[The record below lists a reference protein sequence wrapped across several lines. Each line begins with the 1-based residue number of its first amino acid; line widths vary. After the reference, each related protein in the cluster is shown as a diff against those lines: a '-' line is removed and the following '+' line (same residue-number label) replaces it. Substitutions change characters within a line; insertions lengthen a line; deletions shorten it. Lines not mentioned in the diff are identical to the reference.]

1 MWEVIILFFHK
12 KKNKFISD
20 DKKVSEMLNSYF
32 DNIAMTLD
40 VKENVY
46 ITKTIPTDMEKKIKL
61 LQNSDLPSVLLIKEK
76 VNNLHITFY
85 FKENEVIIEICSLI
99 LKKLE
104 LTMT

>member
-1 MWEVIILFFHK
+1 
-12 KKNKFISD
+12 
-20 DKKVSEMLNSYF
+20 MLNSYF

-46 ITKTIPTDMEKKIKL
+46 
-61 LQNSDLPSVLLIKEK
+61 
-76 VNNLHITFY
+76 NLHITFY
-85 FKENEVIIEICSLI
+85 FKEIEINEVIIEICSLI